1 MKSPTHEKP
10 QGAEGVVSG
19 KQGIKK
25 KNKNKH
31 RNYEPHTA
39 GDFFN

>member
-1 MKSPTHEKP
+1 MKSHTHEKL

-25 KNKNKH
+25 KNKNKAQ
-31 RNYEPHTA
+31 EL
-39 GDFFN
+39 